1 MSASSRVV
9 AALLLCVSL
18 SPSLAA
24 QKPAAHV
31 QWPWGVGADADSF
44 TRRDLFNLGALG
56 AKAWD
61 ADRPEPS
68 LERSSGQ
75 RKFEVESTGEQES
88 DGGPKRLVVRALFGG
103 GPAQKAGLAL
113 DDVIVGVDGTKFD
126 AGCFQPLA
134 SALQRA
140 ESVDG
145 KLVLQIERGGKAQDL
160 VVKLKKLG
168 AHASTPELGRM
179 RQLLLDDALEFLA
192 QRQQG
197 GGYPETLGGMNG
209 AVVQTCLA
217 GLAWIGGGSS
227 LSKGK
232 YKTNLASAQS
242 FVLRGVDAPDRMRSG
257 DGANWDQTTWG
268 YAHAAIFLGELQLAS
283 GLKKPSPELQKIVDT
298 LCVRQEISGGYGHGP
313 GGKNAL
319 GYIELNIL
327 AAYVA
332 CGLSLGQQA
341 GCKVDGAVLDK
352 LFGYCEESAS
362 EDGGVGYSTGQ
373 GQKGHGNIGRTAG
386 AWLAALGLGRGDQ
399 PYTKKMGDYVRANIA
414 DMMSGHASLQQH
426 MLLGGLAASAAG
438 KETAAAYWAGGLQ
451 RDLTLARA
459 LDGSLQP
466 RPWHESL
473 LMQSNTDVSV
483 GEVWTTASWAIVLG
497 AHGEPGKGGFV
508 GWCARKA
515 APAAVGGT
523 TGAAG
528 GSR

>member
-1 MSASSRVV
+1 MPASFRAFV
-9 AALLLCVSL
+9 ALLLGAAL
-18 SPSLAA
+18 ASPLVA
-24 QKPAAHV
+24 QKPAAPEM
-31 QWPWGVGADADSF
+31 WPWGVGADANSF

-75 RKFEVESTGEQES
+75 RRFESSNEKEG
-88 DGGPKRLVVRALFGG
+88 DHGPKRLVVRALFGG

-113 DDVIVGVDGTKFD
+113 DDVIVGVDGQKFD
-126 AGCFQPLA
+126 GGCFEPLA
-134 SALQRA
+134 KALQRA
-140 ESVDG
+140 ETVDG
-145 KLVLQIERGGKAQDL
+145 KLVLQIERGGKPSDL

-179 RQLLLDDALEFLA
+179 RQQLLDDALEFLA

-197 GGYPETLGGMNG
+197 GGYPETLGGTNG

-242 FVLRGVDAPDRMRSG
+242 FVLRGLETPDRMRSAG
-257 DGANWDQTTWG
+257 GANWDQTTWG

-283 GLKKPSPELQKIVDT
+283 GQKKPSVELQKIVDT
-298 LCVRQEISGGYGHGP
+298 LCARQEVSGGYGHGP

-362 EDGGVGYSTGQ
+362 EDGGVGYATGP

-386 AWLAALGLGRGDQ
+386 AWLAALGLGRGEQ
-399 PYTKKMGDYVRANIA
+399 PYTKKMGDYVRAHVA
-414 DMMSGHASLQQH
+414 EVMGGHASLQQH
-426 MLLGGLAASAAG
+426 MLLAGLAASTAG
-438 KETAAAYWAGGLQ
+438 KEAAAAYWAGGLQ
-451 RDLTLARA
+451 RDLTLARVP
-459 LDGSLQP
+459 DGSLQP

-497 AHGEPGKGGFV
+497 AHGEPGKGGFT

-515 APAAVGGT
+515 APVATGGT
-523 TGAAG
+523 TGAPA